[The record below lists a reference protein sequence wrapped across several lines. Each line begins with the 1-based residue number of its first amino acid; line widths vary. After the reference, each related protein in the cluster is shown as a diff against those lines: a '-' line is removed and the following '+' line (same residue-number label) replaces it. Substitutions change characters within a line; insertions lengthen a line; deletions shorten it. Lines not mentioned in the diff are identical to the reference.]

1 MIIGAVFERIFLSS
15 GWKYIPFFSVIYP
28 AVFTCFKSTIEK
40 PEQCEKSIQNY
51 LKRFVQIS
59 QHFLLFY

>member
-51 LKRFVQIS
+51 LKRFV
-59 QHFLLFY
+59 